1 MEENINRMP
10 SGKVVNSLDRAT
22 PGQSLTKPMGQY
34 PWESPPK
41 FTNPSM
47 ALGHLLD
54 RFQDTDN
61 IARTLAVLKEGIT
74 VKALVQGLILT
85 SFTAGLFNASVAEL
99 IREDLET
106 FVQVLA
112 EKAGIKYKIGKTKNN
127 NKEFYESISDFQE
140 EKKLIDEKLE
150 GIEISE
156 SEDYEEVEIEKDA
169 PSDSL
174 MNKPSSKTMSSIM
187 AKGDM

>member
-10 SGKVVNSLDRAT
+10 SGKASTPLDRPT

-41 FTNPSM
+41 FTNPSI

-61 IARTLAVLKEGIT
+61 IARTLAVLKEGVT

-85 SFTAGLFNASVAEL
+85 GFTSGLFNASVAEL
-99 IREDLET
+99 IRPDLET
-106 FVQVLA
+106 FVQILA
-112 EKAGIKYKIGKTKNN
+112 EKAGIKYELGKTKNN
-127 NKEFYESISDFQE
+127 NKEFYESISDLQE
-140 EKKLIDEKLE
+140 ERKLVNEKLE

-156 SEDYEEVEIEKDA
+156 SEDFEEIESETDG

-174 MNKPSSKTMSSIM
+174 MNKPSSSSIM